1 MDSRVEYKLIQKIE
15 RKLVQGIREYGLI
28 DDGDHILIGL
38 SGGKDSLA
46 LTELLAGR
54 SKLLKPRF
62 KMSVVHV
69 VMTNIAYES
78 DTSYFEEFTRALDVP
93 LYIRETSFNPSTDK
107 RKSPCFLCSWN
118 RRKQLFELAKELGCN
133 KIALGHHMDDVV
145 ATLLMNMTFQGSISS
160 MPPLLKMNKFDM
172 QIIRPMCLIEEKDLI
187 ALAALRNYKK
197 QVKNCPYESQTN
209 RKVMGEVL
217 KQLETI
223 SPQAKY
229 SLWASMSN
237 VDLDLLPKKK
247 VW

>member
-1 MDSRVEYKLIQKIE
+1 MDSRAEYKLIQKIE

-62 KMSVVHV
+62 KISVVHV

-78 DTSYFEEFTRALDVP
+78 DTSYFKEFTRALDVP
-93 LYIRETSFNPSTDK
+93 LYIRETSFDPSTDK

-133 KIALGHHMDDVV
+133 KIALGHHMDDMV

-160 MPPLLKMNKFDM
+160 MPPLLQMNKFDM

-187 ALAALRNYKK
+187 DLATLRNYKK

>member
-1 MDSRVEYKLIQKIE
+1 MDSRAEYKLIQKID

-62 KMSVVHV
+62 KISVVHV

-93 LYIRETSFNPSTDK
+93 LYIRETSFDPSTDK

-133 KIALGHHMDDVV
+133 KIALGHHMDDMV

-160 MPPLLKMNKFDM
+160 MPPLLQMNKFDM

-187 ALAALRNYKK
+187 DLATLRNYKK

>member
-237 VDLDLLPKKK
+237 VDLELLPKKK

>member
-1 MDSRVEYKLIQKIE
+1 
-15 RKLVQGIREYGLI
+15 
-28 DDGDHILIGL
+28 
-38 SGGKDSLA
+38 
-46 LTELLAGR
+46 
-54 SKLLKPRF
+54 
-62 KMSVVHV
+62 
-69 VMTNIAYES
+69 
-78 DTSYFEEFTRALDVP
+78 
-93 LYIRETSFNPSTDK
+93 
-107 RKSPCFLCSWN
+107 
-118 RRKQLFELAKELGCN
+118 
-133 KIALGHHMDDVV
+133 
-145 ATLLMNMTFQGSISS
+145 
-160 MPPLLKMNKFDM
+160 MPPLLQMNKFDM

-187 ALAALRNYKK
+187 DLATLRNYKK

>member
-28 DDGDHILIGL
+28 DDGDHLLIGL

-133 KIALGHHMDDVV
+133 KIALGHHMDDMV

-237 VDLDLLPKKK
+237 VDLELLPKKK

>member
-1 MDSRVEYKLIQKIE
+1 MDSRAEYKLIQKID

-28 DDGDHILIGL
+28 DEGDHILIGL

-62 KMSVVHV
+62 KISVVHV

-78 DTSYFEEFTRALDVP
+78 DTSYFKEFTRALDVP
-93 LYIRETSFNPSTDK
+93 LYIRETSFDPSTDK

-133 KIALGHHMDDVV
+133 KIALGHHMDDMV

-160 MPPLLKMNKFDM
+160 MPPLLQMNKFDM

-187 ALAALRNYKK
+187 DLATLRNYKK

>member
-1 MDSRVEYKLIQKIE
+1 MDSRAEYKLIQKID

-28 DDGDHILIGL
+28 DEGDHILIGL

-62 KMSVVHV
+62 KISVVHV

-93 LYIRETSFNPSTDK
+93 LYIRETSFDPSTDK

-133 KIALGHHMDDVV
+133 KIALGHHMDDMV

-160 MPPLLKMNKFDM
+160 MPPLLQMNKFDM

-187 ALAALRNYKK
+187 DLATLRNYKK

>member
-172 QIIRPMCLIEEKDLI
+172 QIIRPMCLIKEKDLI

-237 VDLDLLPKKK
+237 VDLELLPKKK

>member
-1 MDSRVEYKLIQKIE
+1 MDSRAEYKLIQKID

-28 DDGDHILIGL
+28 DEGDHILIGL

-62 KMSVVHV
+62 KISVVHV

-93 LYIRETSFNPSTDK
+93 LYIRETSFDPSTDK

-133 KIALGHHMDDVV
+133 KIALGHHMDDMV

-160 MPPLLKMNKFDM
+160 MPPLLQMNKFDM

-187 ALAALRNYKK
+187 DLATLRNYKK

-229 SLWASMSN
+229 SLWLVCLM
-237 VDLDLLPKKK
+237 LI
-247 VW
+247 